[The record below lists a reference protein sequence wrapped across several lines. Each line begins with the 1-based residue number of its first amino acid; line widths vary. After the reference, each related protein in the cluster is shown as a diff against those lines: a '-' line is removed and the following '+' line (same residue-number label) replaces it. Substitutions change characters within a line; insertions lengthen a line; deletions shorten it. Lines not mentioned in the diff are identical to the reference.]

1 MWCVRVLFQDGG
13 SSDGRDGEDGAR
25 RENLLDITGA
35 PGYEYL
41 APAERLL
48 CSQLHM
54 TPGPYLAVKVSVL
67 FLRPRSELYERR
79 GIIMRC

>member
-1 MWCVRVLFQDGG
+1 MIACVCVLYQDGG
-13 SSDGRDGEDGAR
+13 SSDGRDGADGGR
-25 RENLLDITGA
+25 GENLMDITGA

-54 TPGPYLAVKVSVL
+54 TPGPYLIVKVGASML
-67 FLRPRSELYERR
+67 FVVFETPLL
-79 GIIMRC
+79 